1 MPGERTAFEP
11 QIREIEPLWRT
22 AINDYVNEI
31 SISPDGAI
39 LAAADASG
47 AISLISLDNGKLLHR
62 WHAHQLGALKVQ
74 WSKSGR
80 YLASGGQDAGLLVYD
95 SNDFSRVAAISFVR
109 GWIENLL
116 WHRKDDLLLA
126 ACGKKLR
133 LFSFDGHLLQDFVE
147 QKSTI
152 SDLTWHPQMQ
162 DMFATSGYS
171 QASLWHIGQDS
182 PRRALT
188 WQGSIL
194 KIEYSPNG
202 KVLAA
207 GCQDSSAHVW
217 LLPGGSDLRM
227 DGYTTKVKELS
238 WDCQSTLLAS
248 GGGPQAVI
256 WDFSGKGPAG
266 SKPEML
272 AGHDGFISVL
282 KFAPSGLRLA
292 SGGLDGLIFIRDLA
306 FLKRGKSQAAPWL
319 VHHQEGAEVSCLNW
333 RGAHSLAAGYSDG
346 TIAYFQ
352 IK

>member
-1 MPGERTAFEP
+1 MPGERTTFEP
-11 QIREIEPLWRT
+11 QIREMAPLWRT
-22 AINDYVNEI
+22 SLDDYVNEI
-31 SISPDGAI
+31 SFSPNGDL

-47 AISLISLDNGKLLHR
+47 AISIISLDDGKLR
-62 WHAHQLGALKVQ
+62 GKWQAHQLGTLKVQ
-74 WSKSGR
+74 WSRSGK
-80 YLASGGQDAGLLVYD
+80 YLASGGQDAKLIVYD
-95 SNDFSRVAAISFVR
+95 SKDFSRVAEMSLRR

-126 ACGKKLR
+126 ACEKQVKLY
-133 LFSFDGHLLQDFVE
+133 SFDGHLIQDFVE

-152 SDLTWHPQMQ
+152 SDLVWHPQIP

-171 QASLWHIGQDS
+171 QATIWHVGQDS
-182 PRRALT
+182 PRRTLA
-188 WQGSIL
+188 WKGSIL
-194 KIEYSPNG
+194 KIDYSPNG

-227 DGYTTKVKELS
+227 DGYATKVKELT
-238 WDCQSTLLAS
+238 WDSDSTFLAS

-282 KFAPSGLRLA
+282 KFAPSGLLLA
-292 SGGLDGLIFIRDLA
+292 SGGLDGLIFIRDLSY
-306 FLKRGKSQAAPWL
+306 LKKRKAQPAPWL

-333 RGAHSLAAGYSDG
+333 RGALSLAAGYSDG
-346 TIAYFQ
+346 TIAFFQ